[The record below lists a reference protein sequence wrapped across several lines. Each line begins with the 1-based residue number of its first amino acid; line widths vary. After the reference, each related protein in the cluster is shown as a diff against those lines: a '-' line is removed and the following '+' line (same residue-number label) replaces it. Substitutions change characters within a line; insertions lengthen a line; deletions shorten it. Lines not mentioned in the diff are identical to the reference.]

1 MQLWQ
6 LLEIVTHLQQQN
18 LRLLVLGRKH
28 MQNGS
33 RQWARNNMAEMQKK
47 ADFFFTENV
56 SEDDPFLLYATLHSG
71 SHCRFVT
78 RDLLRDHKACLP
90 DSLTRR
96 LFFKWQRGHQ
106 MVLSN
111 YTAGRRIKFEPILCY
126 DTIVQTTGDTWHIPY
141 DDNSLERSSYEV
153 PTRWLCLQQK

>member
-1 MQLWQ
+1 
-6 LLEIVTHLQQQN
+6 LLDVVLYLANHN

-28 MQNGS
+28 MLKGS
-33 RQWARNNMAEMQKK
+33 RFWDRKNMAAMQKK

-71 SHCRFVT
+71 SHCKFVT

-106 MVLSN
+106 MVVSD
-111 YTAGRRIKFEPILCY
+111 YVPGRRIKFEPILNY
-126 DTIVQTTGDTWHIPY
+126 DTIVQTTGSTWHIPY
-141 DDNSLERSSYEV
+141 DDCLLERSSYEV
-153 PTRWLCLQQK
+153 PTKWLCLQLK

>member
-1 MQLWQ
+1 MGVEHQFQ
-6 LLEIVTHLQQQN
+6 LLDVVTHLTQQN

-28 MQNGS
+28 MLNGS
-33 RQWARNNMAEMQKK
+33 RQWNRNNMAAMQKK
-47 ADFFFTENV
+47 ADFFFTENM

-71 SHCRFVT
+71 SHCKFVT
-78 RDLLRDHKACLP
+78 RDLLRDHKACLS

-111 YTAGRRIKFEPILCY
+111 YTPGKRIKFEPVLNY

-141 DDNSLERSSYEV
+141 DDNLLERSSYE
-153 PTRWLCLQQK
+153 PQNL

>member
-1 MQLWQ
+1 MTANKISFYSSSLSSVVYDNSWSFP
-6 LLEIVTHLQQQN
+6 V
-18 LRLLVLGRKH
+18 LR
-28 MQNGS
+28 
-33 RQWARNNMAEMQKK
+33 
-47 ADFFFTENV
+47 

-106 MVLSN
+106 MVLSD
-111 YTAGRRIKFEPILCY
+111 YVSGKRIKFEVSVHCINQFNNN
-126 DTIVQTTGDTWHIPY
+126 V
-141 DDNSLERSSYEV
+141 V
-153 PTRWLCLQQK
+153 